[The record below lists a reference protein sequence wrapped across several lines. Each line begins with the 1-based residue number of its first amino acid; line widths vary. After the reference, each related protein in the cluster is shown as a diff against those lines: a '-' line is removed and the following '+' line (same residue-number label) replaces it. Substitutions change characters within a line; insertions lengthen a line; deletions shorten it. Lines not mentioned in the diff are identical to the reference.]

1 MNDSAAGHAT
11 GDAALAGDN
20 GAHAD
25 DAEAATWTVKSG
37 LAQMLKGGVIMDVVT
52 EEHARIAE
60 EAGACAV
67 MALER
72 VPSDIRATGGVAR
85 MSRVDLIERICE
97 AVTIPVMAKA
107 RIGHFVEAQILEAIG
122 VDYVDESEVLTPAD
136 QAHHIDKHR
145 FRVPFVCGARGLDEA
160 LRRIAEG
167 AAMIRTKGE
176 AGTGD
181 IVEAVRH
188 MRAVW
193 AGIRRAEST
202 PEDELPSLAKEL
214 AVSLPLVQ
222 EVKRLGR
229 LPVVNFAAGGVA
241 TPADAALMMQ
251 LGADGVFVG
260 SGIFKSDSPAR
271 MASAIVRAVTHYQD
285 AAMLAEVSR
294 GIGEPMRGI
303 AVGSLAPGEQLAARG
318 I

>member
-1 MNDSAAGHAT
+1 
-11 GDAALAGDN
+11 
-20 GAHAD
+20 
-25 DAEAATWTVKSG
+25 
-37 LAQMLKGGVIMDVVT
+37 
-52 EEHARIAE
+52 
-60 EAGACAV
+60 
-67 MALER
+67 
-72 VPSDIRATGGVAR
+72 
-85 MSRVDLIERICE
+85 
-97 AVTIPVMAKA
+97 
-107 RIGHFVEAQILEAIG
+107 
-122 VDYVDESEVLTPAD
+122 
-136 QAHHIDKHR
+136 
-145 FRVPFVCGARGLDEA
+145 
-160 LRRIAEG
+160 
-167 AAMIRTKGE
+167 
-176 AGTGD
+176 
-181 IVEAVRH
+181 